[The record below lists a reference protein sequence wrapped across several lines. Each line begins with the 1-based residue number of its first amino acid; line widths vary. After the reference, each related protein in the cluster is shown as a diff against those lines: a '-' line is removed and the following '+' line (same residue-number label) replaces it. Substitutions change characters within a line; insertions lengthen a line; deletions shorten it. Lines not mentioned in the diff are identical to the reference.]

1 MCIIKKQEVTVCPVS
16 KVEKQ
21 GLDMFKEYL
30 PKTFAKY
37 EEVYAKMGGL
47 LNEGKRETIR

>member
-1 MCIIKKQEVTVCPVS
+1 MTKDRK
-16 KVEKQ
+16 

-37 EEVYAKMGGL
+37 EEVYVKMGGL